1 MQPRTQ
7 KARAVRPE
15 ASEGVLER
23 TELKVLTRTRR
34 VVRRRP
40 QRAGWE
46 ERGRRK
52 LTEETPTI
60 IPGVKFTLVFG
71 PTCWYVAKKQ
81 ISERLPSKLDVKANH
96 F

>member
-7 KARAVRPE
+7 NARAVRPE

-34 VVRRRP
+34 VVRRSP

-46 ERGRRK
+46 EGGSRK
-52 LTEETPTI
+52 LTEETPTNM
-60 IPGVKFTLVFG
+60 PGQGNWSISSL
-71 PTCWYVAKKQ
+71 TCWDIV
-81 ISERLPSKLDVKANH
+81 EEHEL
-96 F
+96 